1 MTGHTLPLDDR
12 WKNVLHVQ
20 HRLPP
25 DFFEDSN
32 EVRGTPYAPAIRVGL
47 QELRLSAIFC
57 VNGVPT
63 VAIRR
68 SEHYVPETIRG
79 IRSALWNQGLA
90 SILVDIA
97 ESTKTVR
104 IFSLAG
110 IRIPIGI
117 GQPDA
122 HGLIESIDATTA
134 EVDRLCTYI
143 TGAESG
149 RIWQEHA
156 PLFRP
161 EERIDAVMLKN
172 LAVSH
177 KRLTGLGLTPAQAQA
192 ILTQT
197 IFIAYL
203 EDRDII
209 DRAYFERITKERY
222 TTWEAILEAGDI
234 NAVAHLSQQL
244 KSDFGGDM
252 FVSTSSYGE
261 TTEDAHLT
269 SDHLQLLMRF
279 RIGNELMTHTGKNQ
293 ALLWR
298 YDFRY
303 IPVDLICSVY
313 DQFLHSKNASA
324 SKTGMYYTPARLAD
338 TAISSMWSQLSDE
351 QKAKGTFLDPAC
363 GSGIFL
369 VKTFQRLCQHKTET
383 DASGPAMLWDDSLN
397 VLSRVRGLNDD
408 PATVRIA
415 VFSLYLALL
424 EQISSSHSIQVSES
438 RHRLPKIWGK
448 IIASGNFFEESYKEH
463 QVDVIVGNL
472 LSSGRRVGDSRASRW
487 IESNKRPF
495 PRKEIAWAFTWKALE
510 HLPDGGVL
518 AFILP
523 SKTFLHSQERPSIRA
538 RSELIRYSTVK
549 QVIELSDLR
558 RMLFLHSTQSFAL
571 IVTIKQVP
579 CTDPLYNFEY
589 LTPKADPHFANGRF
603 ISVNSDDSKW
613 IQSNEIDRDSLVF
626 RHRLDMRA
634 SETSLFQYLS
644 HLPTLDGRKGK
655 FFQTLTPYGQPPIG
669 LRFRPVAATNAD
681 HRGEAAQMFGRLR
694 LCASEFT
701 PVRISQSTPTP
712 IGIDDTLRV
721 GPENGNCG
729 ARILVPRI
737 IRSGTLRIRA
747 AYVDHPIMTVRD
759 IMAINVP
766 RGAESRAK
774 MITAIL
780 NSRLLGWFAFHGTKI
795 FQADKH
801 VVGWRDL
808 ARLPAPLPS
817 DLSELSTAH
826 QVFDELVRQ
835 VDEFVAPSPNE
846 EGSEGSVNEVLK
858 EIDRL
863 TYAYFG
869 LSEDEIALVEEI
881 IKYVMP
887 ATRPLPKAYPSIW
900 QPSNYA
906 DRRAYSSTLRQHLS
920 GWFVGDPDP
929 NVRMYARNDDYAILK
944 ISITTDRTDPYT
956 ESDCRPFPSALAELG
971 QAVGDPLS
979 INFCAQLDVQLFV
992 GENLYLVKP
1001 LQKRYWLHSAA
1012 ISDVG
1017 SIAAELESLWQH
1029 SRIGSVAS

>member
-1 MTGHTLPLDDR
+1 MTGHTLPLGDH
-12 WKNVLHVQ
+12 WKNALHVQ
-20 HRLPP
+20 HRSPP

-47 QELRLSAIFC
+47 QELRLSALFC

-63 VAIRR
+63 VAICR
-68 SEHYVPETIRG
+68 SECYVPETIRE

-90 SILVDIA
+90 SILVDIT

-110 IRIPIGI
+110 IHLPNGI
-117 GQPDA
+117 DQTDA

-134 EVDRLCTYI
+134 EVNRLHTYI
-143 TGAESG
+143 SGVESG

-156 PLFRP
+156 PLFRL
-161 EERIDAVMLKN
+161 EDRIDAVMLNN

-177 KRLTGLGLTPAQAQA
+177 KRLTSLGLTPAQALET
-192 ILTQT
+192 LTQT
-197 IFIAYL
+197 MFIAYL

-222 TTWEAILEAGDI
+222 ANWEAILEAGDI
-234 NAVAHLSQQL
+234 NAAANLFQQL

-252 FVSTSSYGE
+252 FVSTSSFGE
-261 TTEDAHLT
+261 TIEDAHIT
-269 SDHLQLLMRF
+269 SDHLQLLMQF

-298 YDFRY
+298 CDFRY

-324 SKTGMYYTPARLAD
+324 SKTGVYYTPVRLAD

-351 QKAKGTFLDPAC
+351 QKAEGTYLDPAC

-369 VKTFQRLCQHKTET
+369 IKTFQRLCQHKAESN
-383 DASGPAMLWDDSLN
+383 ASGSAMLWDDSLN

-408 PATVRIA
+408 PVTVRIA
-415 VFSLYLALL
+415 VFSLYLAFL
-424 EQISSSHSIQVSES
+424 EQISSSQSIQVSEN
-438 RHRLPKIWGK
+438 RYRLPKIWGK
-448 IIASGNFFEESYKEH
+448 IVASGNFFEEDYNEC

-472 LSSGRRVGDSRASRW
+472 LSSGRRDGDSRASRW

-523 SKTFLHSQERPSIRA
+523 SKTFLHCQEQPSRQA
-538 RSELIRYSTVK
+538 RSELIRHSTVK

-558 RMLFLHSTQSFAL
+558 RMLFPHSTKSFAL

-626 RHRLDMRA
+626 KHRLNMRE

-644 HLPTLDGRKGK
+644 HLPTLDGRKGRLL
-655 FFQTLTPYGQPPIG
+655 QTLTPDKQPPIG
-669 LRFRPVAATNAD
+669 LRFRPVSGTKAD
-681 HRGEAAQMFGRLR
+681 HLAVANQMVGMSRLS
-694 LCASEFT
+694 ASEFT
-701 PVRISQSTPTP
+701 PVRINQRTPTP
-712 IGIDDTLRV
+712 IGIDGTPRV
-721 GPENGNCG
+721 EPENGNRES
-729 ARILVPRI
+729 RILVPRI
-737 IRSGTLRIRA
+737 IRSGTSRIRA
-747 AYVDHPIMTVRD
+747 AYVDQPIMKVRD

-795 FQADKH
+795 FRADKH

-808 ARLPAPLPS
+808 ARLPVPLPA

-846 EGSEGSVNEVLK
+846 EGSEESVNEVLK

-863 TYAYFG
+863 TYFYFG

-881 IKYVMP
+881 IDYVMP

-906 DRRAYSSTLRQHLS
+906 DRRAYSSTLRRHLS
-920 GWFVGDPDP
+920 GWFVGEPDP
-929 NVRMYARNDDYAILK
+929 NVRMHARNDDYAILK
-944 ISITTDRTDPYT
+944 ISLTADRTDPYT

-992 GENLYLVKP
+992 GGNLYLVKP

>member
-1 MTGHTLPLDDR
+1 MTGHTLPLDDH
-12 WKNVLHVQ
+12 WKNALHIQ

-47 QELRLSAIFC
+47 RELRLSAIFC

-68 SEHYVPETIRG
+68 SERYVPETIRG

-90 SILVDIA
+90 SILVDIT

-110 IRIPIGI
+110 IRLPIGI
-117 GQPDA
+117 DQTDA

-134 EVDRLCTYI
+134 EVNRLHTYI
-143 TGAESG
+143 SGVESG
-149 RIWQEHA
+149 RIWQEYA

-161 EERIDAVMLKN
+161 EDRIDAVMRNN

-177 KRLTGLGLTPAQAQA
+177 KRLTGLGLTPAQALA

-197 IFIAYL
+197 MFIAYL

-209 DRAYFERITKERY
+209 DRAYFEHITKERY
-222 TTWEAILEAGDI
+222 TTWEAILKAGDI
-234 NAVAHLSQQL
+234 NAVAHLCQQL
-244 KSDFGGDM
+244 KSDFGGDI
-252 FVSTSSYGE
+252 FVSTSSFGE
-261 TTEDAHLT
+261 STEDAHLT

-279 RIGNELMTHTGKNQ
+279 RTGNELMTHTGKNQ

-303 IPVDLICSVY
+303 IPVDLICTVY
-313 DQFLHSKNASA
+313 GQFLHSKGVSA
-324 SKTGMYYTPARLAD
+324 GKTGMHYTPAHLAD

-351 QKAKGTFLDPAC
+351 QKAEGTFLDPAC

-383 DASGPAMLWDDSLN
+383 DASGSATLWNDSLN
-397 VLSRVRGLNDD
+397 VLSRIRGLNDD

-415 VFSLYLALL
+415 IFSLYLALL
-424 EQISSSHSIQVSES
+424 DQLSSSPSTQFSET
-438 RHRLPKIWGK
+438 RYRLPKISGK
-448 IIASGNFFEESYKEH
+448 IVASGNFFEEGYKEH
-463 QVDVIVGNL
+463 RVDVIVGNL
-472 LSSGRRVGDSRASRW
+472 LASGRRDVGSRASRW

-510 HLPDGGVL
+510 HLPVGGVL

-523 SKTFLHSQERPSIRA
+523 SKTFLHSQEQPSIQA
-538 RSELIRYSTVK
+538 RSELIRHSTVK

-558 RMLFLHSTQSFAL
+558 RMLFPHPTQSFAL

-579 CTDPLYNFEY
+579 STDPLYIFEY

-603 ISVNSDDSKW
+603 ISVNSDDRKW

-634 SETSLFQYLS
+634 SEVALFQYLS
-644 HLPTLDGRKGK
+644 HIPTLDGRKGRLL
-655 FFQTLTPYGQPPIG
+655 QARTPHDQPPIG
-669 LRFRPVAATNAD
+669 LRFRPVAGPNTD
-681 HRGEAAQMFGRLR
+681 HLPVPAQMVGMSRLS
-694 LCASEFT
+694 ASEFT
-701 PVRISQSTPTP
+701 PVRINQSTPTP
-712 IGIDDTLRV
+712 SGIDDTLRV
-721 GPENGNCG
+721 GSENGNRG
-729 ARILVPRI
+729 ARILVPRTI
-737 IRSGTLRIRA
+737 GAGTLRIRA
-747 AYVDHPIMTVRD
+747 AYVDRPIMKVRD

-766 RGAESRAK
+766 RGAESKAK

-780 NSRLLGWFAFHGTKI
+780 NSRLLGWFVFHGTKI

-817 DLSELSTAH
+817 DLSELSMAH
-826 QVFDELVRQ
+826 QVFEELVRQ
-835 VDEFVAPSPNE
+835 VDEFVAPNPNE
-846 EGSEGSVNEVLK
+846 GGGEESASEVLK

-869 LSEDEIALVEEI
+869 LSEDEIALVEETI
-881 IKYVMP
+881 NYVIP

-900 QPSNYA
+900 QPSSYA
-906 DRRAYSSTLRQHLS
+906 DRRAYSSTLRNHLS
-920 GWFVGDPDP
+920 GWFVGDQDP
-929 NVRMYARNDDYAILK
+929 SVRMYARNDDYAILK
-944 ISITTDRTDPYT
+944 ISRTTDGTAPYA
-956 ESDCRPFPSALAELG
+956 ESDCKPFPLALGELG
-971 QAVGDPLS
+971 QAVGDSLS

-992 GENLYLVKP
+992 GGNLYLVKP
-1001 LQKRYWLHSAA
+1001 LEKRYWLHSAA

>member
-1 MTGHTLPLDDR
+1 MTGHTLPLDDH
-12 WKNVLHVQ
+12 WKNALHIQ

-47 QELRLSAIFC
+47 RELRLSAIFC

-68 SEHYVPETIRG
+68 TEDCVPETIRE

-90 SILVDIA
+90 SILVDIT

-110 IRIPIGI
+110 IHLPIGI
-117 GQPDA
+117 DQTDA

-134 EVDRLCTYI
+134 EVNRLHTYI
-143 TGAESG
+143 SGVESG

-161 EERIDAVMLKN
+161 EDRIDAVMLNN

-177 KRLTGLGLTPAQAQA
+177 KRLTGLGLTPAQALA
-192 ILTQT
+192 TLTQT
-197 IFIAYL
+197 MFIAYL

-209 DRAYFERITKERY
+209 DRAYIERITKERY
-222 TTWEAILEAGDI
+222 TTWKAILEAGDI
-234 NAVAHLSQQL
+234 NVAANLFQQL
-244 KSDFGGDM
+244 NSDFGGDM
-252 FVSTSSYGE
+252 FVSTSSFGE
-261 TTEDAHLT
+261 TIEDAHLT

-303 IPVDLICSVY
+303 IPVDLICTVY
-313 DQFLHSKNASA
+313 DQFLHSEGVSA
-324 SKTGMYYTPARLAD
+324 GKTGEYHTPACLAE

-369 VKTFQRLCQHKTET
+369 VKIFQRLCQYKTET
-383 DASGPAMLWDDSLN
+383 DTSGSVMPWDDSLK

-408 PATVRIA
+408 PATVRIT

-424 EQISSSHSIQVSES
+424 KQILSSQSIRVSES
-438 RHRLPKIWGK
+438 RYRLPKIWGK
-448 IIASGNFFEESYKEH
+448 IVASGNFFEEGYKEH
-463 QVDVIVGNL
+463 QVDVIVGNI
-472 LSSGRRVGDSRASRW
+472 LSSGRRDSDCGASRW
-487 IESNKRPF
+487 IERNKRPF

-510 HLPDGGVL
+510 HLPEGGVL
-518 AFILP
+518 ALILP
-523 SKTFLHSQERPSIRA
+523 SKTFLHSQEQPSIQA
-538 RSELIRYSTVK
+538 RSELIRHSTVK

-558 RMLFLHSTQSFAL
+558 RMLFPHSTQSFAL

-603 ISVNSDDSKW
+603 ISVNSDDRKC
-613 IQSNEIDRDSLVF
+613 IQSYEIDRDRLVF
-626 RHRLDMRA
+626 KHHLDMRA
-634 SETSLFQYLS
+634 SESALFQYLS
-644 HLPTLDGRKGK
+644 HLPTLDGRKGRL
-655 FFQTLTPYGQPPIG
+655 FQTRTPHDQPPSG
-669 LRFRPVAATNAD
+669 LRFRPVAATTAD
-681 HRGEAAQMFGRLR
+681 HLAVAAQMVGMSRLS
-694 LCASEFT
+694 ASEFT
-701 PVRISQSTPTP
+701 PVRINQSTPSP

-721 GPENGNCG
+721 GPENGNRG

-737 IRSGTLRIRA
+737 IRAGTLRICA

-759 IMAINVP
+759 IIAINVP
-766 RGAESRAK
+766 RGAESKAK

-817 DLSELSTAH
+817 DLSELSKAH
-826 QVFDELVRQ
+826 QVFEQLVRQ
-835 VDEFVAPSPNE
+835 VDKFVAPRPKE
-846 EGSEGSVNEVLK
+846 EGGEEAVNEVLK

-863 TYAYFG
+863 TYSYFG
-869 LSEDEIALVEEI
+869 LSEDEIALVEETI
-881 IKYVMP
+881 NYVIP
-887 ATRPLPKAYPSIW
+887 ATRPLPKACPSIW
-900 QPSNYA
+900 QPSSYA
-906 DRRAYSSTLRQHLS
+906 DRRAYSSTFRQHLS
-920 GWFVGDPDP
+920 GWFVGDRDP
-929 NVRMYARNDDYAILK
+929 SVRMYTRNDDYAILE
-944 ISITTDRTDPYT
+944 ISLTTDGTDPYT
-956 ESDCRPFPSALAELG
+956 ESDCKPFPLALAELG
-971 QAVGDPLS
+971 QAVGESLS
-979 INFCAQLDVQLFV
+979 INFSTHPDVRLFV
-992 GENLYLVKP
+992 RGNLYMVKP

-1017 SIAAELESLWQH
+1017 SIAAELESLCQH
-1029 SRIGSVAS
+1029 SRIGNVAS